1 MKKIYSLILSLFL
14 IIFINGCAGYKP
26 LFNSSSLMINI
37 KKHTIEGDQDLGKR
51 IYLKLENLLK
61 SKNKKDKKN
70 INLILDISK
79 NKQPTIKDKS
89 GKIVEYKITLNTIII
104 VKKYETEKLILNK
117 NISNSINYRVQDQYS
132 QSMIKENKAI
142 EDLINETYQEV
153 LVILIQNIS

>member
-117 NISNSINYRVQDQYS
+117 NISNSTNYRVQDQYS

-142 EDLINETYQEV
+142 EDLINQTYQEV

>member
-14 IIFINGCAGYKP
+14 IIFINGCAGYQP

-70 INLILDISK
+70 INLFLDISK

-89 GKIVEYKITLNTIII
+89 GKITEYKITLNTIII

-117 NISNSINYRVQDQYS
+117 NISNSINYTVQDQYS

-142 EDLINETYQEV
+142 EDLINQTYQEV

>member
-70 INLILDISK
+70 INLFLDISK

-89 GKIVEYKITLNTIII
+89 GKITEYKITLNTIII

-132 QSMIKENKAI
+132 KSMIKENKAI
-142 EDLINETYQEV
+142 EDLINQTYQEV

>member
-70 INLILDISK
+70 INLFLDISK

-142 EDLINETYQEV
+142 EDLINQTYQEV

>member
-14 IIFINGCAGYKP
+14 IISINGCAGYKP

-70 INLILDISK
+70 INLFLDISK

-132 QSMIKENKAI
+132 QSIIKENKVI
-142 EDLINETYQEV
+142 EDLINQTYQEV

>member
-14 IIFINGCAGYKP
+14 IIFINSCAGYKP

-37 KKHTIEGDQDLGKR
+37 KNHTIEGDQDLGKR

-70 INLILDISK
+70 INLFLDISK

-89 GKIVEYKITLNTIII
+89 GKIAEYKITLNTIII

-117 NISNSINYRVQDQYS
+117 NISNSINYR
-132 QSMIKENKAI
+132 
-142 EDLINETYQEV
+142 
-153 LVILIQNIS
+153 ISAESSTTLHNQFASDTNYWE

>member
-70 INLILDISK
+70 INLFLDISK

-89 GKIVEYKITLNTIII
+89 GKITEYKITLNTIII

-142 EDLINETYQEV
+142 EDLINQTYQEV

>member
-14 IIFINGCAGYKP
+14 IIFINGCAGYQP

-37 KKHTIEGDQDLGKR
+37 KNHTIEGDQDLGKR

-117 NISNSINYRVQDQYS
+117 NISNSINYTVQDQYS

-142 EDLINETYQEV
+142 EDLINQTYQEV

>member
-37 KKHTIEGDQDLGKR
+37 KNHTIEGDQDLGKR

-61 SKNKKDKKN
+61 SKSKKDKKN
-70 INLILDISK
+70 INLFINISK
-79 NKQPTIKDKS
+79 NIQPTIKDKS
-89 GKIVEYKITLNTIII
+89 GKIIEYKITLNTNII

-117 NISNSINYRVQDQYS
+117 NISNSISYKAQDRYS
-132 QSMIKENKAI
+132 QTVNKENKAL
-142 EDLINETYQEV
+142 ENLINQTYQE
-153 LVILIQNIS
+153 LLITMIQNIN

>member
-1 MKKIYSLILSLFL
+1 
-14 IIFINGCAGYKP
+14 
-26 LFNSSSLMINI
+26 MINI

-70 INLILDISK
+70 INLFLDISK

-117 NISNSINYRVQDQYS
+117 NISNSTNYRVQDQYS
-132 QSMIKENKAI
+132 QSMTKENKAI
-142 EDLINETYQEV
+142 ENLINQTYQEL

>member
-142 EDLINETYQEV
+142 EDLINQTYQEV

>member
-14 IIFINGCAGYKP
+14 IISINGCAGYKP

-70 INLILDISK
+70 INLFLDISK

-89 GKIVEYKITLNTIII
+89 GKITEYKITLNTIII

-142 EDLINETYQEV
+142 EDLINQTYQEV

>member
-14 IIFINGCAGYKP
+14 IISINGCAGYKP

-117 NISNSINYRVQDQYS
+117 NISNSINYTVQDQYS

-142 EDLINETYQEV
+142 EDLINQTYQEV

>member
-1 MKKIYSLILSLFL
+1 MKKNYSLILSLFL

-37 KKHTIEGDQDLGKR
+37 KNHTIEGDQDLGKR

-70 INLILDISK
+70 INLFLDISK

-89 GKIVEYKITLNTIII
+89 GKITEYKITLNTIII

-142 EDLINETYQEV
+142 EDLINQTYQEV

>member
-37 KKHTIEGDQDLGKR
+37 KNHTIEGDQDLGKR

-61 SKNKKDKKN
+61 SKSKKDKKN
-70 INLILDISK
+70 INLFIDISK
-79 NKQPTIKDKS
+79 DIQPTIKDKS
-89 GKIVEYKITLNTIII
+89 GKIIEYKITLNTNII

-117 NISNSINYRVQDQYS
+117 NISNSISYKVQDRYS
-132 QSMIKENKAI
+132 QTVNKENKAL
-142 EDLINETYQEV
+142 ENLINQTYQE
-153 LVILIQNIS
+153 LLITMIQNIN

>member
-1 MKKIYSLILSLFL
+1 MKKNYSLILSLFL

-70 INLILDISK
+70 INLFLDISK

-104 VKKYETEKLILNK
+104 VKKHENEILILNK
-117 NISNSINYRVQDQYS
+117 NISNSTNYRVQDQYS
-132 QSMIKENKAI
+132 QSMTKENKAI
-142 EDLINETYQEV
+142 ENLINQTYQEL

>member
-1 MKKIYSLILSLFL
+1 MKKNYSLILSLFL
-14 IIFINGCAGYKP
+14 IIFVNGCAGYKP

-70 INLILDISK
+70 INLFLDISK

-89 GKIVEYKITLNTIII
+89 GKITEYKITLNTIII

-132 QSMIKENKAI
+132 KSMIKENKAI
-142 EDLINETYQEV
+142 EDLINQTYQEV

>member
-117 NISNSINYRVQDQYS
+117 NISNSINYTVQDQYS

-142 EDLINETYQEV
+142 EDLINQTYQEV

>member
-70 INLILDISK
+70 INLFLDISK

-132 QSMIKENKAI
+132 QSIIKENKVI
-142 EDLINETYQEV
+142 EDLINQTYQEV

>member
-1 MKKIYSLILSLFL
+1 MKKIYSLILSFFL

-70 INLILDISK
+70 INLFLDISK

-89 GKIVEYKITLNTIII
+89 GKITEYKITLNTIII

-117 NISNSINYRVQDQYS
+117 NISNSINYTVQDQYS

-142 EDLINETYQEV
+142 EDLINQTYQEV

>member
-70 INLILDISK
+70 INLFLDISK

-117 NISNSINYRVQDQYS
+117 NISNSINYTVQDQYS

-142 EDLINETYQEV
+142 EDLINQTYQEV